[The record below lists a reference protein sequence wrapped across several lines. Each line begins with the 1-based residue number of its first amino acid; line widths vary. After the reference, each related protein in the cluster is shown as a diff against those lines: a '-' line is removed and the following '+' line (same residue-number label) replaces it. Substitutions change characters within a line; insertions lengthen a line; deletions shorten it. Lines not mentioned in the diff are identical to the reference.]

1 MKKDKPRISVNVE
14 SLFIGDEPTWG
25 DKNEISVP
33 RALSWYA
40 NQKDWKDSKKY
51 AIDYAK
57 SEKFAK
63 SDLEKLSSSSEDLF
77 KNLGFVC
84 RMKSRGADLDKDVW
98 IKERFAEI
106 LNFDVNSVIISSI
119 AAQTVN
125 KPVKVEKSIQD
136 RVWEQA
142 TIYINEIEG
151 RVDEFIK
158 TRSSKF
164 KCYDWLVS
172 NSVKPTYMKQIQD
185 HYTPLL
191 EELSLAVSKS
201 DDQLV
206 ESYSHWSKKELNSFI
221 SFISGIITDC
231 ENYTGNTKT
240 VRKTRKKK
248 VVPADK
254 KVSKLQYKKEDTEYK
269 IASVDPAQIIGAKQL
284 WVFNVKYKKLGVYN
298 SVDDSGFGVRGST
311 LEGFDANT
319 SICKTLRKPLDFLP
333 IVTKGK
339 KVELRKLM
347 ATINSKESELTG
359 RLNSDTVLLK
369 VVS

>member
-1 MKKDKPRISVNVE
+1 MKKNKPRISVNVE

-51 AIDYAK
+51 SIDYAK
-57 SEKFAK
+57 ENKFPKAE
-63 SDLEKLSSSSEDLF
+63 LEKLTSASEDLY

-84 RMKSRGADLDKDVW
+84 RMKSRGADLNKDSW
-98 IKERFAEI
+98 IKERFNEI
-106 LNFDVNSVIISSI
+106 LTYDKNSVIVSAI
-119 AAQTVN
+119 AAQTN
-125 KPVKVEKSIQD
+125 NASTKVEKSIQE

-142 TIYINEIEG
+142 TVYINEIEG
-151 RVDEFIK
+151 HIDEFIK
-158 TRSSKF
+158 TRTSKF

-172 NSVKPTYMKQIQD
+172 NSIKPAYLKHIQD
-185 HYTPLL
+185 HYLPLL
-191 EELSLAVSKS
+191 EELNLVVSKS
-201 DDQLV
+201 DGQLV
-206 ESYSHWSKKELNSFI
+206 ESYSHWSKKEITAFVNFVS
-221 SFISGIITDC
+221 SIITDC
-231 ENYTGNTKT
+231 ENYSGNTKT

-254 KVSKLQYKKEDTEYK
+254 KVSKLQYKKEDTEFK
-269 IASVDPAQIIGAKQL
+269 IASIDPAQIIGAKQL

-298 SVDDSGFGVRGST
+298 SVDDAGFGVRGTT
-311 LEGFDANT
+311 LEGFDPNI
-319 SICKTLRKPLDFLP
+319 SISKTIRKPLDILP
-333 IVTKGK
+333 TVTKGK

-347 ATINSKESELTG
+347 STINSKESELTG

-369 VVS
+369 VVN